1 MAEVSPGCMG
11 EVGIDQAPRKRL
23 ERPSHLPADVL
34 ESVVLA
40 RCPSC
45 RNTFSTDR
53 SGRQDCPVCTKPL
66 VVPEQPQA
74 AIAAPPAE
82 DPAPASGTPWERRAE
97 LGLFRGWTQTL
108 QQALFEPGR
117 LFASARLDRGSAQ
130 LGFAVATT
138 SVFWAIGQI
147 LERAVL
153 SGQRDQMRRL
163 LSTLGNPQISPM
175 LQKMIDAQSQ
185 TNTWG
190 WTVGLSLLTPLFS
203 FLFLYLNAGVTHG
216 IALLLGQSKKG
227 FPATFAACAYAC
239 APLVLLAVPACGSI
253 VSVIWLVVLTGI
265 GMKETHRISSGGAA
279 ATVLAPYALF
289 CCLMVAAG
297 AALALTMRN
306 VMGPQ

>member
-1 MAEVSPGCMG
+1 M
-11 EVGIDQAPRKRL
+11 
-23 ERPSHLPADVL
+23 
-34 ESVVLA
+34 LA

-53 SGRQDCPVCTKPL
+53 SGRQDCPVCGKPL
-66 VVPEQPQA
+66 VVPEQPQVVA
-74 AIAAPPAE
+74 ALPAGE
-82 DPAPASGTPWERRAE
+82 PAPAAPSGTPWERRAE

-108 QQALFEPGR
+108 QQALFEPGK

-138 SVFWAIGQI
+138 SVFWAIGQV

-163 LSTLGNPQISPM
+163 LSTLGGNPQISPL
-175 LQKMIDAQSQ
+175 LQKLIDAQSQ
-185 TNTWG
+185 ANSWG

-203 FLFLYLNAGVTHG
+203 FVFLYLNAGVTHA

-227 FPATFAACAYAC
+227 FAATFAASAYAS
-239 APLVLLAVPACGSI
+239 APLVLLAVPACGSPI
-253 VSVIWLVVLTGI
+253 AVIWLVVLTGI

-289 CCLMVAAG
+289 CCLMVVAG